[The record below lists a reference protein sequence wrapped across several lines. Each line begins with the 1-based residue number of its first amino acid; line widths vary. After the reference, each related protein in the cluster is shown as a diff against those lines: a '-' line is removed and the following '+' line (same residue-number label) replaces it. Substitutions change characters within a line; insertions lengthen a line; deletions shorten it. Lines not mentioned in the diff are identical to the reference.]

1 MCESFIWDKR
11 DQLAQM
17 AFLSIV
23 RSINCVRTKSMAS
36 KLLLHAFPPILFWGS
51 VWGFL
56 SPYICSRCDML
67 LVWYKSVSYFGDDT
81 TTLLHVFAKLNQVEE
96 ASTALKSKLNL
107 SIKPSSF
114 FLNLAPILC
123 YPAVSNM
130 ECIAWCMFAVY
141 SNEFTFTML

>member
-1 MCESFIWDKR
+1 
-11 DQLAQM
+11 M

-23 RSINCVRTKSMAS
+23 RPMNCVRTKSMAS
-36 KLLLHAFPPILFWGS
+36 KLLLHAFPLILFWGS

-56 SPYICSRCDML
+56 SRYICSRCDML
-67 LVWYKSVSYFGDDT
+67 LVGYKSVSYFGDDT

-96 ASTALKSKLNL
+96 AWTALKSKLNL

-130 ECIAWCMFAVY
+130 ECCMFAVY
-141 SNEFTFTML
+141 SNELTFPKL